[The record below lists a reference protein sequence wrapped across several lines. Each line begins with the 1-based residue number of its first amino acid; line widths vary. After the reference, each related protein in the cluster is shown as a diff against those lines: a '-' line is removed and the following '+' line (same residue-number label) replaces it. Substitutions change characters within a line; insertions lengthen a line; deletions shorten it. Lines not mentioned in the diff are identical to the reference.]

1 MNIILSFT
9 WSFCVWNRFLMAWD
23 VFRVFSL
30 KAYFLRNALFTQG
43 VILLGTSEQQVFKW
57 YFLSRRWDILRGIL
71 RVMVPRKETFTGL
84 LTSRTNSGLVL
95 IQVKEINGKF
105 HMNMSIW
112 GCQLKQHCMCAIAQ
126 NHWYIFF
133 LQFHQ
138 NTRQRSVK
146 VSVYCNSYLSN
157 AGQI

>member
-1 MNIILSFT
+1 MS
-9 WSFCVWNRFLMAWD
+9 
-23 VFRVFSL
+23 
-30 KAYFLRNALFTQG
+30 Q
-43 VILLGTSEQQVFKW
+43 
-57 YFLSRRWDILRGIL
+57 RWDILRGIFG
-71 RVMVPRKETFTGL
+71 VMVPRKEKLTGL

-126 NHWYIFF
+126 SHWYIFF

-157 AGQI
+157 AGPIQYRLWELVSDFTFIWCDKLLCKCDSSHWIRQWG